1 MKSQTHLDLFN
12 RMKKKRIYARKDALT
27 LLTIANTHRT
37 VQGEKKIKEKKKGKF
52 AMFFFDD
59 KRREGALQSC
69 ERYGASIVRAEMR
82 RKEGKGKE
90 KTGEN

>member
-1 MKSQTHLDLFN
+1 
-12 RMKKKRIYARKDALT
+12 
-27 LLTIANTHRT
+27 
-37 VQGEKKIKEKKKGKF
+37 
-52 AMFFFDD
+52 MFFFDD

-82 RKEGKGKE
+82 RKEEKGKE